1 MVKEKEALTKDIKN
15 EEENL
20 PFKEFLNDI
29 EKESSEKVEK
39 LKKIQEKSNTEISD
53 TAVFFGEDPKSFKFN
68 EFIKIIKDFIAN
80 FKKSTLKISAEEAKN
95 LKKKIKEEKKAK
107 PAGDNKIVNDL
118 QNMRKSVVR
127 KTQARKTHLKN
138 FKEKSA
144 EIVKNSPVEVPQN
157 NKEEEIIGISP
168 NIIKFARTNSSRKN
182 SQRKTKVRFNDERVT
197 TFAAKDEDINDVDED
212 KYINNV
218 NLVMHNPTKS
228 ATKSKLK
235 INLDRMVPNETS
247 PIIVRDERKSKNQA
261 LFLGQFNIRI

>member
-1 MVKEKEALTKDIKN
+1 M
-15 EEENL
+15 
-20 PFKEFLNDI
+20 
-29 EKESSEKVEK
+29 
-39 LKKIQEKSNTEISD
+39 KKIQEKSSTEISE

-80 FKKSTLKISAEEAKN
+80 FKKSTLKLSAEEAKN
-95 LKKKIKEEKKAK
+95 LKKKIKEEKKTK

-144 EIVKNSPVEVPQN
+144 EVTKNIPVEVPQNN

-168 NIIKFARTNSSRKN
+168 NIIKFARNNSSRKS
-182 SQRKTKVRFNDERVT
+182 SQRKTKVRFNEERIT
-197 TFAAKDEDINDVDED
+197 TFAAKDEDLNDVDEER
-212 KYINNV
+212 YINNV

-228 ATKSKLK
+228 ATKS
-235 INLDRMVPNETS
+235 
-247 PIIVRDERKSKNQA
+247 
-261 LFLGQFNIRI
+261 